1 MRAKAREVAFQ
12 IVFASRFGEAEK
24 GLKTA
29 MYKNLNKD
37 DVEYCERVLSLVEEH
52 ETDFTQIL
60 DERSRA
66 FPESRLF
73 PADKS
78 ILLIALAEI
87 LHMDDIPFAVSL
99 NEAANIASKYSSEK
113 SASFISGILS
123 GVKKV

>member
-37 DVEYCERVLSLVEEH
+37 DVEYCERGFVARRRARNRLYANFGRTFPS
-52 ETDFTQIL
+52 F
-60 DERSRA
+60 SRVA
-66 FPESRLF
+66 TF

>member
-29 MYKNLNKD
+29 VYKNLNKD

-87 LHMDDIPFAVSL
+87 LHMDDIPFAVSV

>member
-87 LHMDDIPFAVSL
+87 LHMDDIPFAVSV

>member
-78 ILLIALAEI
+78 IILIALAEI
-87 LHMDDIPFAVSL
+87 LHMDDIPFAVSV

>member
-29 MYKNLNKD
+29 LYKNLNKD

-52 ETDFTQIL
+52 ETDFAQIL

-123 GVKKV
+123 EVKKV

>member
-66 FPESRLF
+66 FPESRLS
-73 PADKS
+73 PR
-78 ILLIALAEI
+78 I
-87 LHMDDIPFAVSL
+87 
-99 NEAANIASKYSSEK
+99 
-113 SASFISGILS
+113 
-123 GVKKV
+123 KVFF

>member
-29 MYKNLNKD
+29 LYKNLNKD

-52 ETDFTQIL
+52 ETDFAQIL

-87 LHMDDIPFAVSL
+87 LHMDDIPFAVTL

-123 GVKKV
+123 EVKKV